1 MDTGVLLNI
10 DINLARPIP
19 VNTPTIPPM
28 EVSTTASVKNWNRMA
43 FFLAPMAFLRPIS
56 FVLSVTVTNIMF
68 ITPIPPTSKEIP
80 AIQINMA
87 FVDLERF

>member
-1 MDTGVLLNI
+1 M
-10 DINLARPIP
+10 NLAKPIP
-19 VNTPTIPPM
+19 VITPAIPPI
-28 EVSTTASVKNWNRMA
+28 EVSTTASVRNWNRMA
-43 FFLAPMAFLRPIS
+43 FFLAPIAFLRPIS
-56 FVLSVTVTNIMF
+56 FVLSVTVTSMMF